1 MLRTLEQLW
10 FIGDKF
16 VHRSFT
22 SNFKHAKTLVG
33 EPNFCT
39 TNFDVIDSST
49 TKFIMS
55 VHNVLARQK
64 ALLAKTITDEKYLP
78 KTIVFIPDN
87 NIIKQ
92 LSNFMK
98 DELQTI
104 YFHMMS
110 YLFEEI
116 NRMVVAYK
124 EKLPTKSR
132 KEHFPHII
140 WIAPPTHKYFNNNR
154 ERATFTSVIMELSEK
169 YQNFCT
175 LELKKVWDPNMAEL
189 FLAEQRHFTDTDL
202 TYYWAGVDAAM
213 RFWNKTL
220 SDILVKKSKKE
231 GQKSVNVYHETLKTT
246 SAAKENRKYVQG
258 HGHDHYFN
266 RRRSEPNQYIWHS
279 NRHHHSHRRSH
290 ESFQHGRKLPPPS
303 QKHY

>member
-1 MLRTLEQLW
+1 
-10 FIGDKF
+10 
-16 VHRSFT
+16 
-22 SNFKHAKTLVG
+22 
-33 EPNFCT
+33 
-39 TNFDVIDSST
+39 
-49 TKFIMS
+49 
-55 VHNVLARQK
+55 
-64 ALLAKTITDEKYLP
+64 
-78 KTIVFIPDN
+78 
-87 NIIKQ
+87 
-92 LSNFMK
+92 
-98 DELQTI
+98 
-104 YFHMMS
+104 
-110 YLFEEI
+110 
-116 NRMVVAYK
+116 
-124 EKLPTKSR
+124 
-132 KEHFPHII
+132 
-140 WIAPPTHKYFNNNR
+140 
-154 ERATFTSVIMELSEK
+154 MELSEK

-303 QKHY
+303 QKIISILVYPIVSYPRYCYLYSMDIFLLTNNYNAINVNNHIYY